1 MGKTV
6 CPFYIYNLPFTNYM
20 KSTKKIYGVKGIME
34 WIAEIQ
40 CGKATVTV
48 PFTGGSLSGY
58 GIVPAQYAT
67 ENPMMQA
74 VIEKSD
80 YYKSGK
86 IFLIREMDGSG
97 KYQLPERNAQQ
108 SNHMPGQ
115 AATASAVIDSPLNPD
130 YKAVQNEATAADARG
145 TKNDEPEADATG
157 TVAEEDGMTVV
168 EVTDIDAAR
177 DYLAETFNIAR
188 SNIRYKSNV
197 LEKAAELKI
206 KFVGLD
212 E

>member
-1 MGKTV
+1 M
-6 CPFYIYNLPFTNYM
+6 
-20 KSTKKIYGVKGIME
+20 ME
-34 WIAEIQ
+34 WIASIP

-58 GIVPAQYAT
+58 GIVPAQYIT

-74 VIEKSD
+74 VIENSD

-86 IFLIREMDGSG
+86 IVLIREMEGSG
-97 KYQLPERNAQQ
+97 KYQLPVRNAQ

-130 YKAVQNEATAADARG
+130 YKPAQQEEATAADAQG
-145 TKNDEPEADATG
+145 TEVDEPEADATG
-157 TVAEEDGMTVV
+157 TVAEEDGMKIV

-177 DYLAETFNIAR
+177 DYLAETFGIAR

-197 LEKAAELKI
+197 LQKAEELKI
-206 KFVGLD
+206 KFVGLED
-212 E
+212 

>member
-1 MGKTV
+1 
-6 CPFYIYNLPFTNYM
+6 M
-20 KSTKKIYGVKGIME
+20 KSTKKIYGVKGMME
-34 WIAEIQ
+34 WIASIP

-58 GIVPAQYAT
+58 GIVPAQYIT

-74 VIEKSD
+74 VIENSD

-86 IFLIREMDGSG
+86 IVLIREMEGSG
-97 KYQLPERNAQQ
+97 KYQLPERNEQ

-130 YKAVQNEATAADARG
+130 YKPEKPAEA
-145 TKNDEPEADATG
+145 EPVEEPVEAET
-157 TVAEEDGMTVV
+157 EDGMKIV

-177 DYLAETFNIAR
+177 DYLAETYGIAR

>member
-1 MGKTV
+1 
-6 CPFYIYNLPFTNYM
+6 M
-20 KSTKKIYGVKGIME
+20 KSTKKIYGVKGMME
-34 WIAEIQ
+34 WIASIP

-58 GIVPAQYAT
+58 GIVPAQYIT

-74 VIEKSD
+74 VIENSD

-86 IFLIREMDGSG
+86 IVLIREMEGSG
-97 KYQLPERNAQQ
+97 KYQLPVRNAQS

-115 AATASAVIDSPLNPD
+115 AATASAILESPLNPD
-130 YKAVQNEATAADARG
+130 YKSAQPVE
-145 TKNDEPEADATG
+145 TKQTDNDSETEEPDEDENPKDE
-157 TVAEEDGMTVV
+157 TVTEDGMKIV

>member
-1 MGKTV
+1 
-6 CPFYIYNLPFTNYM
+6 M
-20 KSTKKIYGVKGIME
+20 KSTKKIYGVKGMME
-34 WIAEIQ
+34 WIASIP

-58 GIVPAQYAT
+58 GIVPAQYIT

-74 VIEKSD
+74 VIENSD

-86 IFLIREMDGSG
+86 IVLIREMEGSG
-97 KYQLPERNAQQ
+97 KYQLPVRNAQS

-115 AATASAVIDSPLNPD
+115 AATASAVIDSPLNPY
-130 YKAVQNEATAADARG
+130 YKPEKPAEAEQENNQEETVEPEEEESH
-145 TKNDEPEADATG
+145 NDE
-157 TVAEEDGMTVV
+157 TVTEDGMKIV

>member
-1 MGKTV
+1 
-6 CPFYIYNLPFTNYM
+6 M
-20 KSTKKIYGVKGIME
+20 KSTKKIYGVKGMME
-34 WIAEIQ
+34 WIASIP

-58 GIVPAQYAT
+58 GIVPAQYIT

-74 VIEKSD
+74 VIENSD

-86 IFLIREMDGSG
+86 IVLIREMEGSG
-97 KYQLPERNAQQ
+97 KYQLPVRNAQS
-108 SNHMPGQ
+108 SNHIPGQ

-130 YKAVQNEATAADARG
+130 YKPEKPAETEPVEAG
-145 TKNDEPEADATG
+145 VEEPVEEPVEAET
-157 TVAEEDGMTVV
+157 EDGMKIV

-177 DYLAETFNIAR
+177 DYLAETFGIAR

-197 LEKAAELKI
+197 FEKAAELKV